1 MTHERHTMTTDELR
15 ARFARKATLSPE
27 HHDALTRVTPTDDR
41 PVVLY
46 TMGTDT
52 PMTERKADR

>member
-1 MTHERHTMTTDELR
+1 MTTDELR

-27 HHDALTRVTPTDDR
+27 HHDALTQLTPTDDR

-46 TMGTDT
+46 MMGTDT
-52 PMTERKADR
+52 PVTDRTATT

>member
-1 MTHERHTMTTDELR
+1 MTTDELR

-27 HHDALTRVTPTDDR
+27 HHDALTQLTPTVDDR

-46 TMGTDT
+46 MMGTDT
-52 PMTERKADR
+52 PVTERKAST